1 MPEKKGKEINWLQI
15 VMVFILG
22 ALVLSNVFLFLN
34 NLSLQKEVEKLK
46 ADDIAIAQA
55 INNLLNQ
62 FKTNVN
68 K

>member
-1 MPEKKGKEINWLQI
+1 MKFGLKPERKINWLQAVI
-15 VMVFILG
+15 IFMVG
-22 ALVLSNVFLFLN
+22 ALVISNVFLFLN
-34 NLSLQKEVEKLK
+34 NLALQQEVQKLK

-62 FKTNVN
+62 VKS